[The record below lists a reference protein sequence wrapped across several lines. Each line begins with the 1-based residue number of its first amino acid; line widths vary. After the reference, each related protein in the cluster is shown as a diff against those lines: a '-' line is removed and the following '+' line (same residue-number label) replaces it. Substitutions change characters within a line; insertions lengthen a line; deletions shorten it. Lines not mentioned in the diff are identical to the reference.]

1 MNKKILFGIA
11 ALAIATVS
19 VVNVNFNSQSN
30 NLSDVSLA
38 NVEALAQELPPPPD
52 TGYCCTHFP
61 CKNCITKMTDLYE
74 KKHIN
79 FMPYLFYLL

>member
-38 NVEALAQELPPPPD
+38 NVEALAQEADYTCNCNPFFQSE
-52 TGYCCTHFP
+52 TCCT
-61 CKNCITKMTDLYE
+61 I
-74 KKHIN
+74 HIN
-79 FMPYLFYLL
+79 SNGNTIPMVIHGLRI